1 MIHLFGIRHHGP
13 GSAHS
18 LLNALQQLQ
27 PDIILLEGPLEA
39 EAILP
44 FAANPAMKPPVAVL
58 VYGSVVGEPEPR
70 AAFFPFAEFSPE
82 WQAIQYGL
90 QQNIALRFIDLPQAY
105 NLADNWRAVSPPL
118 PEGEGWG
125 EGVSETENNNEAIDP
140 IGLLAQAAGYYDSER
155 FWEHLVEQRPHAGEV
170 FTAIHEAMSA
180 IREDVPHNDSPR
192 QQREACRE
200 AYMRQCLRQ
209 AEKDGYQSI
218 AVVCGAWHTP
228 ALVELKTTK
237 KDDTA
242 LLKTLN
248 KIKTQAAWIPWTHSR
263 LLARSGYGAGI
274 ESPAWYQHLWTH
286 YQQQSLQHQSITISW
301 LAKFAQALRLQGLDA
316 SSAQLIDATRL
327 ISSLA
332 ALRGRELPD
341 LDDLNEAIVSVLHH
355 GNELPS
361 QFAQK
366 MLVGEVLGEVPDDVP
381 SLPIQQDFNKQCKSL
396 RLKPDAEAKSLELD
410 LRKDIDLNRSQFLH
424 RLNLLG
430 IAWGQ
435 FGGGGGR
442 GSFKENWTLQW
453 QPELSLKLL
462 ETAIWGQSIHEA
474 TNNYIQH
481 QLVNEQRIA
490 AIAQLMQ
497 SVLLADIPQTMPA
510 LIAQIMNLSAQ
521 SSDISHLIAALEP
534 LANTWRYSDVRQSNT
549 EAIGHVLDSFVT
561 RICIGLL
568 PACSSL
574 NDEAAEQRLNELK
587 VIERVLQRLEAVH
600 LNESWHKVLIKLTDM
615 NGLHGLVAGWCCRLA
630 QDHDLLNQ
638 EQAAERFALAL
649 SQANNPE
656 QAAHWFAGFLSGQG
670 LSLIHHEDL
679 WSLVDNWLVE
689 LSEEHFVQLLPLLRR
704 TIASFSMPEKQQ
716 IAAKVGGQAQQS
728 KQIQAIDESRANL
741 VLPVLAQIFG
751 TINPHSNSLPRGERT
766 MLPLPEGEGWGEGGN
781 LR

>member
-13 GSAHS
+13 GSARS
-18 LLNALQQLQ
+18 VLSALAQLQ

-44 FAANPAMKPPVAVL
+44 FASNPAMKPPVAVL
-58 VYGSVVGEPEPR
+58 VYDSVADEQEPR

-82 WQAIQYGL
+82 WQAIKYG
-90 QQNIALRFIDLPQAY
+90 QQHDIPLRFIDLPQAY
-105 NLADNWRAVSPPL
+105 NLADNWLNPLENPPL
-118 PEGEGWG
+118 PEGEGRVEG
-125 EGVSETENNNEAIDP
+125 ENEEKSEPTLIDP
-140 IGLLAQAAGYYDSER
+140 IGTLAQAAGYYDSER

-180 IREDVPHNDSPR
+180 IREELATDDSPR
-192 QQREACRE
+192 QQREMCRE
-200 AYMRQCLRQ
+200 AYMRQCLRL
-209 AEKDGYQSI
+209 AEKEGYQNI

-228 ALVELKTTK
+228 ALVELKKTK
-237 KDDTA
+237 KEDAA
-242 LLKTLN
+242 LLKTLT

-263 LLARSGYGAGI
+263 LLSSSGYGAGI

-286 YQQQSLQHQSITISW
+286 YQQHALDHQNITISW
-301 LAKFAQALRLQGLDA
+301 LAKFAQELRLQGLDA

-355 GNELPS
+355 GNHLP
-361 QFAQK
+361 AQLAHK

-381 SLPIQQDFNKQCKSL
+381 TLPIQQDFNKQCKSL
-396 RLKPDAEAKSLELD
+396 RLKPEADSKSLTLD
-410 LRKDIDLNRSQFLH
+410 LRKDIDLARSQFLH

-430 IAWGQ
+430 IAWGK
-435 FGGGGGR
+435 FLGGGGR
-442 GSFKENWTLQW
+442 GSFKENWDLVW

-462 ETAIWGQSIHEA
+462 EAAVWGQSINEA
-474 TNNYIQH
+474 THHFLQYQLQH
-481 QLVNEQRIA
+481 EQRIY

-510 LIAQIMNLSAQ
+510 LIARIMNLSAQ
-521 SSDISHLIAALEP
+521 SSEISSLITALEP

-549 EAIGHVLDSFVT
+549 EAVGHVLDSFVT

-574 NDEAAEQRLNELK
+574 NDDAAEQRLNELK
-587 VIERVLQRLEAVH
+587 TIDRVLQRLETAH
-600 LNESWHKVLIKLTDM
+600 LSEQWHNVLLKLTDLS
-615 NGLHGLVAGWCCRLA
+615 NLHGLVAGWCCRVA
-630 QDHDLLNQ
+630 QDYELLSQ
-638 EQAAERFALAL
+638 AHAAERFALAL

-656 QAAHWFAGFLSGQG
+656 QAAQWFAGFLSGQG
-670 LSLIHHEDL
+670 LTLIHNEDL
-679 WSLVDNWLVE
+679 WHLVDDWLVH

-704 TIASFSMPEKQQ
+704 TIATFDLPERQQ
-716 IAAKVGGQAQQS
+716 IAAKVGGQIQQS
-728 KQIQAIDESRANL
+728 KTNQAIDEQRASL
-741 VLPVLAQIFG
+741 VLPILSQILG
-751 TINPHSNSLPRGERT
+751 VSA
-766 MLPLPEGEGWGEGGN
+766 
-781 LR
+781 

>member
-18 LLNALQQLQ
+18 LVNALQQLQ
-27 PDIILLEGPLEA
+27 PDIILLEGPVEA

-58 VYGSVVGEPEPR
+58 VYGSVADEPEPR

-90 QQNIALRFIDLPQAY
+90 QHTLPLRFIDLPQAY
-105 NLADNWRAVSPPL
+105 NLADNWQSPSPQ
-118 PEGEGWG
+118 PSPSGRGG
-125 EGVSETENNNEAIDP
+125 SETEGLGEGEENKDKKAHIDP

-180 IREDVPHNDSPR
+180 IREDVPHSDSPR

-228 ALVELKTTK
+228 ALVELKKTK
-237 KDDTA
+237 KEDTA

-286 YQQQSLQHQSITISW
+286 YQQQTLQHETVTISW
-301 LAKFAQALRLQGLDA
+301 LAKFAQELRLQGLDA

-332 ALRGRELPD
+332 TLRGRELPD
-341 LDDLNEAIVSVLHH
+341 LDDLSEAIISVLHH
-355 GNELPS
+355 GNDLPA

-396 RLKPDAEAKSLELD
+396 RLKPEAEAKSLELD
-410 LRKDIDLNRSQFLH
+410 LRKEIDLNRSQFLH

-430 IAWGQ
+430 ITWGQ
-435 FGGGGGR
+435 FLGGGGR
-442 GSFKENWTLQW
+442 GSFKESWTLQW

-462 ETAIWGQSIHEA
+462 ETAVWGQSIQEA
-474 TNNYIQH
+474 THYYLQH
-481 QLVNEQRIA
+481 QLSNEQSIA

-587 VIERVLQRLEAVH
+587 IIERVLQRLEPPH
-600 LNESWHKVLIKLTDM
+600 LNEQWHSVLVKLIDIST
-615 NGLHGLVAGWCCRLA
+615 LHGLVAGWCCRLA
-630 QDHDLLNQ
+630 QDHDLLSQ

-656 QAAHWFAGFLSGQG
+656 QAAHWFAGFLLGQG
-670 LSLIHHEDL
+670 LSLIHDEQV
-679 WSLVDNWLVE
+679 WQLVDSWLVH

-704 TIASFSMPEKQQ
+704 TIASFSLPEKQQ

-728 KQIQAIDESRANL
+728 KQVQAIDENRANL
-741 VLPVLAQIFG
+741 VLPVLAQILG
-751 TINPHSNSLPRGERT
+751 IPS
-766 MLPLPEGEGWGEGGN
+766 PL
-781 LR
+781 